1 MAKIVIAHGMRMQH
15 YSKAALQAKWSAALR
30 AGLKST
36 DWGRADPGRV
46 PRAQDIEV
54 VYWADL
60 FQKPP
65 RALEPVTKD
74 VADKLLAPYYG
85 LWRGAVRLADH
96 LSFWDEH
103 GAPRGPVAHAV
114 NPIVYQ
120 SAIYMRNGRVTRPD
134 PAFDPGAFFQVQAR
148 FRAALKADTRVVIGH
163 SLGSVVAYEGLLL
176 HPHAV
181 ESFITVGSPIA
192 TRRLILQ
199 PLRERLHR
207 LIGTPLEG
215 PPPWPCVAHWSN
227 FYASAD
233 VWSVP
238 VKRLAPIFDR
248 RIVDV
253 EVKQG
258 NPHRA
263 VETHKLT
270 TYFRQPALLA
280 EIARG
285 LDASAGNQLLR
296 ALA

>member
-1 MAKIVIAHGMRMQH
+1 MATIVIAHGMRMQH

-30 AGLKST
+30 AGLKGT
-36 DWGRADPGRV
+36 EWGRANPGRV

-60 FQKPP
+60 FKKRPP
-65 RALEPVTKD
+65 ALEPVTKG
-74 VADKLLAPYYG
+74 VASALLAPYFG

-96 LSFWDEH
+96 LSFWDGE

-114 NPIVYQ
+114 NPIVHQ
-120 SAIYMRNGRVTRPD
+120 SAIYMRNGPVTRPD
-134 PAFDPGAFFQVQAR
+134 PSLDPGAFFQVQAR

-163 SLGSVVAYEGLLL
+163 SLGSVVAYEGLCLY
-176 HPHAV
+176 PHAV
-181 ESFITVGSPIA
+181 DSFITVGSPIA

-199 PLRERLHR
+199 PLRERLNR
-207 LIGTPLEG
+207 LIGAPLDG
-215 PPPWPCVAHWSN
+215 PLPWPGVERWAN
-227 FYASAD
+227 FYASGD

-238 VKRLAPIFDR
+238 VKRLAPVFDR

-253 EVKQG
+253 EVKHG

-263 VETHKLT
+263 VATHKLT

-285 LDASAGNQLLR
+285 LELSPQQHVLR